1 MCVCWIKANIVH
13 SQSMYRIK
21 LILQILLS
29 VSFPDPETT
38 QKLDL
43 VMLRQSGDLSLAW
56 EGDPAKP
63 GILGAY
69 QHASSGFLQL
79 EKFGLMNW
87 FGLMN

>member
-1 MCVCWIKANIVH
+1 MCVRWIKANIVH

-43 VMLRQSGDLSLAW
+43 VMMRQSGDLSLAQK
-56 EGDPAKP
+56 GDPAKP

-69 QHASSGFLQL
+69 QHTSSGFLQL
-79 EKFGLMNW
+79 EGFGLMNW
-87 FGLMN
+87 FGLVN